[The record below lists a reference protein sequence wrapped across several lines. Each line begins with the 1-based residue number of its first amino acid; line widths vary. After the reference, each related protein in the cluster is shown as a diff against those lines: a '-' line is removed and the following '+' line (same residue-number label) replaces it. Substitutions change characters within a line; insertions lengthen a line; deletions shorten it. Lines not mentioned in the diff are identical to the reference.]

1 MVMADSYL
9 AISAIANDQ
18 YMNERLKACAT
29 QQAHLGNAPIIEND
43 FYTKPP
49 VLAAI
54 NWVEQ
59 NKYLWAASPSW
70 GEKWSSSLASHPDDP
85 EYEPGK
91 DEAVITDDDILAT
104 VQALTAVDVGE

>member
-1 MVMADSYL
+1 MADSYL

-29 QQAHLGNAPIIEND
+29 QQTHLGNAPIIADDPFNIP
-43 FYTKPP
+43 Y
-49 VLAAI
+49 VLPAI

-70 GEKWSSSLASHPDDP
+70 GEKWSSALVSHPDDP
-85 EYEPGK
+85 DYEPGK

-104 VQALTAVDVGE
+104 VQALTAVDVGT

>member
-1 MVMADSYL
+1 MADSYL

-29 QQAHLGNAPIIEND
+29 QQAHLGNAPLISND
-43 FYTKPP
+43 PNTSGAYS
-49 VLAAI
+49 AQA
-54 NWVEQ
+54 WVESNQ
-59 NKYLWAASPSW
+59 YLWASSPSW
-70 GEKWSSSLASHPDDP
+70 GEKWASSLASHPDDP

-104 VQALTAVDVGE
+104 VQALTNPG